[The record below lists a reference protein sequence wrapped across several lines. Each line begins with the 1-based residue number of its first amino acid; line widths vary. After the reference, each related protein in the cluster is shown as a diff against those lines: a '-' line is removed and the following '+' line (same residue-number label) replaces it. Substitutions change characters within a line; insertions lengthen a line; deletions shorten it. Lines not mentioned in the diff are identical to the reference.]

1 MQKEIIGRLPT
12 IPEYYRDWINKNV
25 DLEYNPKQCCP
36 FHKEDT
42 PSFSYSA
49 EKGKWRCFG
58 SCKCGGDIIDL
69 HKKNYHLRSRTEAE
83 CSLKNLYH
91 IVDKI
96 ELKRESISTNAFSW
110 SNEMIMCFCFCF
122 CFVLFFNS
130 FNISGLYSL
139 SVSFSAID
147 ITELESIVKRWESEE
162 HEKVIYKKY
171 SIFRKNKG

>member
-96 ELKRESISTNAFSW
+96 ELKRENV
-110 SNEMIMCFCFCF
+110 NL
-122 CFVLFFNS
+122 FV
-130 FNISGLYSL
+130 
-139 SVSFSAID
+139 D
-147 ITELESIVKRWESEE
+147 DDKITQE
-162 HEKVIYKKY
+162 VIYQKALLLANNVEKWLELD
-171 SIFRKNKG
+171 

>member
-96 ELKRESISTNAFSW
+96 ELKRENV
-110 SNEMIMCFCFCF
+110 NL
-122 CFVLFFNS
+122 FVDDDKITQEVIYQKALLLANNVEKWLELDYFMS
-130 FNISGLYSL
+130 KTP
-139 SVSFSAID
+139 ID

-162 HEKVIYKKY
+162 HENVIYKKY

>member
-96 ELKRESISTNAFSW
+96 ELKRENV
-110 SNEMIMCFCFCF
+110 NL
-122 CFVLFFNS
+122 FVDDDKITQEVIYQKALLLANNVEKWLELDYFMS
-130 FNISGLYSL
+130 KTP
-139 SVSFSAID
+139 ID

-162 HEKVIYKKY
+162 HEQVIYKKY

>member
-96 ELKRESISTNAFSW
+96 ELKRENV
-110 SNEMIMCFCFCF
+110 NL
-122 CFVLFFNS
+122 FVDDDKITQEVIYQKALLLANNVEKWLELDYFMS
-130 FNISGLYSL
+130 KTP
-139 SVSFSAID
+139 ID

>member
-58 SCKCGGDIIDL
+58 SC
-69 HKKNYHLRSRTEAE
+69 NYHLRSRTEAE

-96 ELKRESISTNAFSW
+96 ELKRENV
-110 SNEMIMCFCFCF
+110 NL
-122 CFVLFFNS
+122 FVDDDKITQEVIYQKALLLANNVEKWLELDYFMS
-130 FNISGLYSL
+130 KTP
-139 SVSFSAID
+139 ID